1 MRSRLASCLL
11 LLLGVFTT
19 LSWRAAADISRAT
32 RLEWVRQGAGS
43 DALLRAGTRD
53 EDLAGVTQF
62 EWQSLS
68 APDAYTIVASWE
80 PQRPDDAVLS
90 QMFGGRAKPFA
101 NGSLQIRALQQS
113 DSGAFNV
120 AVKRGVK
127 VTNTNINL
135 TVYGPLAASV
145 NVSKPGP
152 LKANSDNV
160 SLACEANSTDG
171 VTFAWQRNGV
181 ELTRR
186 DPLGYSLS
194 EDGRLFTV
202 TPVLPGDDHSL
213 TCSASNPFFSGRSPA
228 ADIDVHGPLEVSVDV
243 SWPGPLKADSD
254 NVTLACVANATRGVA
269 VAWLR
274 SGKVLD
280 SSDSSRASLS
290 RDQTRLTLAPVTTG
304 DNGTITCHVYNA
316 FYGASSQAALLDV
329 HGPLAASVNVSK
341 PAPLKANS
349 DNVSL
354 ACEANSTD
362 GVTFA
367 WQRNG
372 VELTRRD
379 PLGYSLSEDSRLLT
393 VAPVLPGDDHSLTCS
408 ASNPFFSAQSPA
420 ADIDVHGP
428 LEVSVDV
435 SWPGPLKADS
445 DNVTLA
451 CVANATR
458 GVAVAWLRSGKVL
471 DSSDSSRASLSR
483 DQARLTLAPVTA
495 GDNGTIACHASNA
508 FYSASSQ
515 AALLD
520 VHGPLE
526 VSVDVSW
533 PGPLKAD
540 SDNVTLACVANATR
554 GVAVAWLR
562 SGKVL
567 DSSDS
572 SRASL
577 SRNQARLSLAPVTTG
592 DNGTIACHV
601 SNAFYNASSQAAL
614 LDVHGPLEVSVDVS
628 WPGPLKAD
636 SDNVTLACV
645 ANATRGVAVA
655 WLRSGKVLDSSDS
668 SRASLSR
675 DQTRLSLAPVTTGDN
690 GTITCHASNA
700 FYNASSQA
708 ALLDVHEAVS
718 KPTFTLTPAT
728 AVEGK
733 DTVGGRCSCK
743 SAGSAGSSSGC
754 GGGGAGS
761 APRVSWLRGGRE
773 FSPGERRGSEM
784 KMGPVRREDRGS
796 YGCRVSNAVSVES
809 SDPQAL
815 VVIWLDLLPG
825 KLVATTALNHEG
837 NLSCIANAS
846 PTPKFSWFRN
856 GTPVGPAK
864 EASDGT
870 LCTSTLLVAGG
881 TDSLLGEYTCV
892 ATNEVGSRNRTIVVT
907 DAKLSSFTVFLDA
920 HKRWALLRWTL
931 KRWGGDNNGGD
942 WGALTA
948 VVVQRNASPAPL
960 SRATP
965 AAWTLVARVP
975 PTAQGTH
982 NDSQLA
988 GATAP
993 AYRLLLEFGDVT
1005 QEEESAIAGL
1015 RVTCLDPEGADCAA
1029 DSTPPRDK
1037 VAETGIV
1044 VGSVLAVSLVV
1055 IGLLAIVCFRKRKL
1069 PGQFD
1074 AKAAARRPQVYA
1086 GDVVPKQTS
1095 PTTTE
1100 RDILSALP
1108 PNTAPRDSDGGGDEV
1123 VVANVIDRRDGLAEL
1138 WEEEEEEVVVREN
1151 GHYVSYDTS
1160 RSSVPQQQQQQ
1171 QPPSQLHEPGHHD
1184 ELEVTETN
1192 HNLSHIVENNNL
1204 HQQQQQQQQQ
1214 QPPSQLQEP
1223 GHHDELEVTE
1233 NHHDLSHIVENN
1245 NLPQQQQPPSTTT
1258 ITASLNNS
1266 LPQQQQPPST
1276 TTITA
1281 SLNNNSLPQQQQP
1294 PSTTT
1299 TSLNNNNSLPQQQQQ
1314 PPSSG
1319 DSQSCGDIL
1328 PVSST
1333 QCNLVMAKHA
1343 ANAEM

>member
-1 MRSRLASCLL
+1 MRMELRVSSRLEAAWRQEMRSRLASCLL
-11 LLLGVFTT
+11 LLLGGGVFTT
-19 LSWRAAADISRAT
+19 LSWRAAADVSRAT

-68 APDAYTIVASWE
+68 PPDAYTIVASWE
-80 PQRPDDAVLS
+80 PTRPDDAELS

-120 AVKRGVK
+120 AVKRGMK

-171 VTFAWQRNGV
+171 VTFAWRRNGV

-194 EDGRLFTV
+194 EDGRLLTV

-213 TCSASNPFFSGRSPA
+213 TCSASNPFFSSQSPAADIDVHGPLAASVNVSKPGPLKANSDNVSLACEANSTDGVTFTWRRNGVELTRRDPLGYSLSEDGRLLTVTPVLPGDDHSLTCSASNPFFSARSPA

-254 NVTLACVANATRGVA
+254 HVTLACVANATRGVA

-274 SGKVLD
+274 SGKL
-280 SSDSSRASLS
+280 
-290 RDQTRLTLAPVTTG
+290 
-304 DNGTITCHVYNA
+304 
-316 FYGASSQAALLDV
+316 
-329 HGPLAASVNVSK
+329 
-341 PAPLKANS
+341 
-349 DNVSL
+349 
-354 ACEANSTD
+354 
-362 GVTFA
+362 
-367 WQRNG
+367 
-372 VELTRRD
+372 
-379 PLGYSLSEDSRLLT
+379 
-393 VAPVLPGDDHSLTCS
+393 
-408 ASNPFFSAQSPA
+408 
-420 ADIDVHGP
+420 
-428 LEVSVDV
+428 
-435 SWPGPLKADS
+435 
-445 DNVTLA
+445 
-451 CVANATR
+451 
-458 GVAVAWLRSGKVL
+458 L

-483 DQARLTLAPVTA
+483 DQARLSLAPVTA
-495 GDNGTIACHASNA
+495 GDNGTITCHASNA
-508 FYSASSQ
+508 FYNVSSQ

-562 SGKVL
+562 SGKL
-567 DSSDS
+567 
-572 SRASL
+572 
-577 SRNQARLSLAPVTTG
+577 
-592 DNGTIACHV
+592 
-601 SNAFYNASSQAAL
+601 
-614 LDVHGPLEVSVDVS
+614 
-628 WPGPLKAD
+628 
-636 SDNVTLACV
+636 
-645 ANATRGVAVA
+645 
-655 WLRSGKVLDSSDS
+655 LDSSDS

-675 DQTRLSLAPVTTGDN
+675 DQARLTLAPVTAGDN

-718 KPTFTLTPAT
+718 KPTFMLTPAT

-733 DTVGGRCSCK
+733 DTVGGRCGCK
-743 SAGSAGSSSGC
+743 SAGNGGC
-754 GGGGAGS
+754 GGGGAGP

-784 KMGPVRREDRGS
+784 TMGPVRREDRGS
-796 YGCRVSNAVSVES
+796 YGCRISNAVSVES

-815 VVIWLDLLPG
+815 VVIWLYLLPG
-825 KLVATTALNHEG
+825 KPVATTALNHEG
-837 NLSCIANAS
+837 NLSCTANAS
-846 PTPKFSWFRN
+846 PTPKFSWFRD

-931 KRWGGDNNGGD
+931 KRWGCDDNGGGD

-948 VVVQRNASPAPL
+948 VVVQRNASSAPL
-960 SRATP
+960 GRAPLGRAPLGRAPLGRAAP

-975 PTAQGTH
+975 PAAQGTH

-1029 DSTPPRDK
+1029 HSTPPRDK
-1037 VAETGIV
+1037 VAETGMV

-1074 AKAAARRPQVYA
+1074 AKAAARRPHVYA

-1100 RDILSALP
+1100 CDILSALP
-1108 PNTAPRDSDGGGDEV
+1108 PNTAPHDSDGGGDEV

-1138 WEEEEEEVVVREN
+1138 WEEEEEEMVREN
-1151 GHYVSYDTS
+1151 GHYVSYDTC
-1160 RSSVPQQQQQQ
+1160 RSSVPQQQ

-1184 ELEVTETN
+1184 ELEVMETN
-1192 HNLSHIVENNNL
+1192 
-1204 HQQQQQQQQQ
+1204 
-1214 QPPSQLQEP
+1214 
-1223 GHHDELEVTE
+1223 
-1233 NHHDLSHIVENN
+1233 HDLSHIVENN
-1245 NLPQQQQPPSTTT
+1245 N
-1258 ITASLNNS
+1258 S
-1266 LPQQQQPPST
+1266 LP
-1276 TTITA
+1276 
-1281 SLNNNSLPQQQQP
+1281 QQQP

-1299 TSLNNNNSLPQQQQQ
+1299 TSINNNNNLPQQQQ
-1314 PPSSG
+1314 PPLSG

-1333 QCNLVMAKHA
+1333 QCHLVMAKHA

>member
-1 MRSRLASCLL
+1 MTMTTSPGRSLFTRSLSFHETVPNRGRRHLQQQQQHAHRAVLTATLRVSSRLEAAWRQEMRSRLASCLL
-11 LLLGVFTT
+11 LLLGGGVFTT
-19 LSWRAAADISRAT
+19 LSWRAAADVSRAT

-68 APDAYTIVASWE
+68 PPDAYTIVASWE
-80 PQRPDDAVLS
+80 PTRPDDAELS

-120 AVKRGVK
+120 AVKRGMK

-171 VTFAWQRNGV
+171 VTFAWRRNGV

-194 EDGRLFTV
+194 EDGRLLTV

-213 TCSASNPFFSGRSPA
+213 TCSASNPFFSSQSPAADIDVHGPLEVSVDVSWPGPLKADSDHVTLACVANATRGVAVAWLRSGKLLDSSDSSRASLSRDQARLSLAPVTAGPLAASVNVSKPGPLKANSDNVSLACEANSTDGVTFTWRRNGVELTRRDPLGYSLSEDGRLLTVTPVLPGDDHSLTCSASNPFFSARSPA

-254 NVTLACVANATRGVA
+254 HVTLACVANATRGVA

-274 SGKVLD
+274 SGKL
-280 SSDSSRASLS
+280 
-290 RDQTRLTLAPVTTG
+290 
-304 DNGTITCHVYNA
+304 
-316 FYGASSQAALLDV
+316 
-329 HGPLAASVNVSK
+329 
-341 PAPLKANS
+341 
-349 DNVSL
+349 
-354 ACEANSTD
+354 
-362 GVTFA
+362 
-367 WQRNG
+367 
-372 VELTRRD
+372 
-379 PLGYSLSEDSRLLT
+379 
-393 VAPVLPGDDHSLTCS
+393 
-408 ASNPFFSAQSPA
+408 
-420 ADIDVHGP
+420 
-428 LEVSVDV
+428 
-435 SWPGPLKADS
+435 
-445 DNVTLA
+445 
-451 CVANATR
+451 
-458 GVAVAWLRSGKVL
+458 L

-495 GDNGTIACHASNA
+495 GDNGTITCHA
-508 FYSASSQ
+508 
-515 AALLD
+515 
-520 VHGPLE
+520 
-526 VSVDVSW
+526 
-533 PGPLKAD
+533 
-540 SDNVTLACVANATR
+540 
-554 GVAVAWLR
+554 
-562 SGKVL
+562 
-567 DSSDS
+567 
-572 SRASL
+572 
-577 SRNQARLSLAPVTTG
+577 
-592 DNGTIACHV
+592 

-655 WLRSGKVLDSSDS
+655 WLRSGKLLDSSDS

-675 DQTRLSLAPVTTGDN
+675 DQARLSLAPVTAGDN

-718 KPTFTLTPAT
+718 KPTFMLTPAT

-733 DTVGGRCSCK
+733 DTVGGRCGCK
-743 SAGSAGSSSGC
+743 SAGSGGC
-754 GGGGAGS
+754 GGGGAGP

-784 KMGPVRREDRGS
+784 TMGPVRREDRGS
-796 YGCRVSNAVSVES
+796 YGCRISNAVSVES

-815 VVIWLDLLPG
+815 VVIWLYLLPG
-825 KLVATTALNHEG
+825 KPVATTALNHEG
-837 NLSCIANAS
+837 NLSCTANAS
-846 PTPKFSWFRN
+846 PTPKFSWFRD

-931 KRWGGDNNGGD
+931 KRWGGDDNGGGN

-948 VVVQRNASPAPL
+948 VVVQRNASSAPL
-960 SRATP
+960 GRAPLGRAPLGRAPLGRAAP

-975 PTAQGTH
+975 PAAQGTH

-1029 DSTPPRDK
+1029 HSTPPRDK
-1037 VAETGIV
+1037 VAETGMV

-1074 AKAAARRPQVYA
+1074 AKAAARRPHVYA

-1100 RDILSALP
+1100 CDILSALP
-1108 PNTAPRDSDGGGDEV
+1108 PNTAPHDSDGGGDEV

-1138 WEEEEEEVVVREN
+1138 WEEEEEEEMVREN
-1151 GHYVSYDTS
+1151 GHYVSYDTC
-1160 RSSVPQQQQQQ
+1160 RSSVPQQQ

-1184 ELEVTETN
+1184 ELEVMETN
-1192 HNLSHIVENNNL
+1192 
-1204 HQQQQQQQQQ
+1204 
-1214 QPPSQLQEP
+1214 
-1223 GHHDELEVTE
+1223 
-1233 NHHDLSHIVENN
+1233 HDLSHIVENN
-1245 NLPQQQQPPSTTT
+1245 N
-1258 ITASLNNS
+1258 S
-1266 LPQQQQPPST
+1266 LP
-1276 TTITA
+1276 
-1281 SLNNNSLPQQQQP
+1281 QQQP

-1299 TSLNNNNSLPQQQQQ
+1299 TSINNNNNLPQQQQ
-1314 PPSSG
+1314 PPLSG

-1333 QCNLVMAKHA
+1333 QCHLVMAKHA